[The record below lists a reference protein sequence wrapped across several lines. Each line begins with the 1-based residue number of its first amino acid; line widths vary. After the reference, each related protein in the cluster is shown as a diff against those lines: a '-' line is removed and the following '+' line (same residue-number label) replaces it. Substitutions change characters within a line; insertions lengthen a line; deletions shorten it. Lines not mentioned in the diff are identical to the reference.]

1 MNNKCLF
8 YKLHDSYWSLLDI
21 QDYDRRYEAAQDFLP
36 PFGVFGYLDDL
47 RDPVE
52 SDVEYVLA
60 GYNLAPRL
68 LQRSTRHA
76 LIIGNFTRHPCD
88 IEALTEKGLLLVKDF
103 GKDWDEMYPLDKF
116 YQDMHLNLFSK
127 QIVHAENL
135 AGDIATAKSGRYYIG
150 CFLQKAME
158 AESMW
163 GRFVAFKE

>member
-1 MNNKCLF
+1 LKSTPAGDTAGHEVVKNMRLKNMQGKQRTVRDIRVAAGISLVALFAALSILSEVRLF

-68 LQRSTRHA
+68 LQQSTRHA

-103 GKDWDEMYPLDKF
+103 G
-116 YQDMHLNLFSK
+116 N
-127 QIVHAENL
+127 
-135 AGDIATAKSGRYYIG
+135 G
-150 CFLQKAME
+150 
-158 AESMW
+158 
-163 GRFVAFKE
+163 VAVLRRGQQ